1 MQRKGTGG
9 KPFGRKRC
17 DRPGGGGGRDN
28 ESVHRRNLRY
38 LAFPLVIIFALIRA
52 IAFQIWVLIVF
63 MYRRRH
69 VFNVALPSRLKS
81 PKSAD
86 GQRGET
92 DTNKRAD
99 ITADALNIDTK
110 KSDTPGGGG
119 AQSQQQ
125 QQKSDWDP
133 AMSLQK
139 YYHRRAFEYISRALK
154 IDEEDKGRK
163 EYCIDLYKMGIREL
177 EKGIALEISGQG
189 DSHERSKRLQEKM
202 LTNLVMAKDRL
213 EVLEDALK
221 THGKTEKLT
230 SDLANTHIGPSNK
243 SKSSSTVSSGGP
255 PIDRKPSDPLVKTTA
270 SERLPHSPSTQ
281 RKQMMSHKSNTLP
294 RTKPTIK
301 PTNPSPTSSPVKKVP
316 SRQISLPADTRRTSP
331 IYKRRDYH
339 LYRRAS
345 SRRTAGSTPRKKC
358 SPNLKNVDK
367 KLAQV
372 ILDEIVDQGPA
383 VNFDD
388 IGGQDTAKQALKEM
402 VILPALRPELF
413 TGLRAPARGLL
424 LFGPPG
430 NGKTMLAKAVANE
443 SNSTFFNISA
453 ASLTSKWVGEGEKLV
468 RAMFAVAREL
478 QPSILFIDEVDSLLC
493 ERREGEHESSRRLKT
508 EFLLEFDGVHSN
520 PDERILVMGATN
532 RPADLD
538 DAVLRRFSKRIF
550 VRMPDLSTRVEMLNY
565 LLSKHKSPLSA
576 DDIAH
581 LAQLTDGYSGSD
593 LTNLAKDAALGPIR
607 ELPVDEVKD
616 VKASQVRNIQL
627 VDFIESL
634 KRVRRS
640 VPTGAA
646 GKYEE
651 WNQEFGDVTAF

>member
-177 EKGIALEISGQG
+177 EKGIALEISGQ
-189 DSHERSKRLQEKM
+189 
-202 LTNLVMAKDRL
+202 
-213 EVLEDALK
+213 
-221 THGKTEKLT
+221 
-230 SDLANTHIGPSNK
+230 
-243 SKSSSTVSSGGP
+243 
-255 PIDRKPSDPLVKTTA
+255 A

>member
-154 IDEEDKGRK
+154 IDEEDKDDQRIVINHKSMTGRK

-213 EVLEDALK
+213 EVL
-221 THGKTEKLT
+221 
-230 SDLANTHIGPSNK
+230 
-243 SKSSSTVSSGGP
+243 
-255 PIDRKPSDPLVKTTA
+255 A